1 MGPNRNPRWE
11 QKRTEGYVIVSR
23 LLAHAKKASYAPGDY
38 NLEFPKLFLNAIRIN
53 TVPNLS
59 SENLKCRCLFCTF
72 LDVNSLNAAGNDIKD
87 WFNGNFILTK
97 LPQSCFVFVFFSF

>member
-72 LDVNSLNAAGNDIKD
+72 LDV
-87 WFNGNFILTK
+87 
-97 LPQSCFVFVFFSF
+97 CFVIDGGNQGIPKKNHIPLVILCPLH